1 MNSTPFDE
9 PRKILSV
16 SQLNR
21 LVRNLIETNLGSVW
35 IEGEISNFSCPNSGH
50 WYLTIK
56 DNNAQVR
63 CAMFKNNN
71 SKVKFK
77 PIDGKLV
84 LLNCNPGI
92 YEARGEFQVVINSME
107 EAGLGDLQRKF
118 EQLKKKLNDEALFD
132 TKFKKK
138 IPQHCNTVGII
149 TSPTGAAVRDIL
161 SIMNRRFPLT
171 KVLIYPCLVQG
182 SEAAAQIKDNIILA
196 NLQNY
201 CDVLIISRGGGSIE
215 DLWCFNDEQVA
226 REIFKSKLPIISAVG
241 HEIDFTIADF
251 VSDLRAPT
259 PSAAAEII
267 TRDQSDLNR
276 VILASK
282 QQLLFAIR
290 RYFAEIHEKIA
301 NKKRLLA
308 DPRRQL
314 QDKQQYL
321 DQIEI
326 RLNRSFT
333 NLMINKKYLFESKFD
348 RINKNNP
355 KKNLEI
361 MSTKIRAAIDK
372 ATICLNLRILEKT
385 KILSNLTKVADA
397 MNPGS
402 ILDRGYSILQNKNK
416 QVITSVKMTVPAE
429 TLSARMS
436 DGSIQLRVLDDKKK
450 PRKN

>member
-1 MNSTPFDE
+1 M
-9 PRKILSV
+9 
-16 SQLNR
+16 
-21 LVRNLIETNLGSVW
+21 
-35 IEGEISNFSCPNSGH
+35 
-50 WYLTIK
+50 
-56 DNNAQVR
+56 
-63 CAMFKNNN
+63 
-71 SKVKFK
+71 
-77 PIDGKLV
+77 
-84 LLNCNPGI
+84 
-92 YEARGEFQVVINSME
+92 
-107 EAGLGDLQRKF
+107 
-118 EQLKKKLNDEALFD
+118 
-132 TKFKKK
+132 
-138 IPQHCNTVGII
+138 
-149 TSPTGAAVRDIL
+149 
-161 SIMNRRFPLT
+161 
-171 KVLIYPCLVQG
+171 VQG

-348 RINKNNP
+348 RIKKNNP

-436 DGSIQLRVLDDKKK
+436 DGSIQLRVLDDEKKL
-450 PRKN
+450 RKN

>member
-1 MNSTPFDE
+1 MNSTAFDE

-77 PIDGKLV
+77 PSDGKLV

-118 EQLKKKLNDEALFD
+118 ERLKKRLNDEALFD

-138 IPQHCNTVGII
+138 IPQNCNTVGII

-215 DLWCFNDEQVA
+215 DLWSFNDEQVA

-276 VILASK
+276 VILAST

-290 RYFAEIHEKIA
+290 RYFAEINEKIA

-436 DGSIQLRVLDDKKK
+436 DGSIQLRVLDDEKKL
-450 PRKN
+450 RKN

>member
-1 MNSTPFDE
+1 MYKRQDQTNIKKPD
-9 PRKILSV
+9 L
-16 SQLNR
+16 
-21 LVRNLIETNLGSVW
+21 LIV
-35 IEGEISNFSCPNSGH
+35 
-50 WYLTIK
+50 
-56 DNNAQVR
+56 A
-63 CAMFKNNN
+63 
-71 SKVKFK
+71 
-77 PIDGKLV
+77 
-84 LLNCNPGI
+84 
-92 YEARGEFQVVINSME
+92 
-107 EAGLGDLQRKF
+107 
-118 EQLKKKLNDEALFD
+118 
-132 TKFKKK
+132 
-138 IPQHCNTVGII
+138 
-149 TSPTGAAVRDIL
+149 
-161 SIMNRRFPLT
+161 
-171 KVLIYPCLVQG
+171 
-182 SEAAAQIKDNIILA
+182 
-196 NLQNY
+196 
-201 CDVLIISRGGGSIE
+201 RGGGSLE
-215 DLWCFNDEQVA
+215 DLWSFNE
-226 REIFKSKLPIISAVG
+226 EIVVRAVFNSSIPVISAVG
-241 HEIDFTIADF
+241 HETDTTLIDF

-276 VILASK
+276 VILASE

-333 NLMINKKYLFESKFD
+333 NLMINKKHLFESKFD

-355 KKNLEI
+355 KNNLEI

-402 ILDRGYSILQNKNK
+402 ILERGYSILQNKNK
-416 QVITSVKMTVPAE
+416 QIITSVKMTVPAE

-436 DGSIQLRVLDDKKK
+436 DGSIQLRVLDDEKKL
-450 PRKN
+450 RKN